1 MLACSNTAWLQ
12 ASLACTAKS
21 AALFQ
26 KPFGHCFGRNA
37 PDRSLW
43 TSNKSSS
50 FFTPGTCF
58 TETASKHPCT
68 ETCWPCKQICQTY
81 QSCQATQAVVFQC
94 QTLQLLVPNLQVALV
109 WHLDFSLDFSRT
121 PHLLLSNIFLL
132 FFASHH
138 LLLFNFFT
146 FLRSFCWSSRMGHHY
161 LLFNF
166 SLFSEA
172 FVSLAGFARDPF
184 PKLPLGFFWS
194 FSLLI
199 CLFLSRPEC
208 RAGVKNWQECI
219 NH

>member
-1 MLACSNTAWLQ
+1 MQRLPHHPENLGCERVDTALVASNWPRLVFSKFSTALTQWQMLACSNTAWLQ

-121 PHLLLSNIFLL
+121 PHLLLSNIFC
-132 FFASHH
+132 
-138 LLLFNFFT
+138 
-146 FLRSFCWSSRMGHHY
+146 SFSQATTCCCST
-161 LLFNF
+161 F
-166 SLFSEA
+166 SLFLEA
-172 FVSLAGFARDPF
+172 FVGVAGWATTTCCSTFRF
-184 PKLPLGFFWS
+184 SQKL
-194 FSLLI
+194 
-199 CLFLSRPEC
+199 LFL
-208 RAGVKNWQECI
+208 
-219 NH
+219 